1 MRLASIDI
9 GTNSTRLLIA
19 ELALGGELKT
29 LLRRTQITRLG
40 EDVDR
45 TCWLKREAI
54 ERTLETLEAYGKTIK
69 EFGVGRVKVAATS
82 AVRDARNADDFLELV
97 GDRVGF
103 EVEVL
108 TGKREA
114 ELAFLGVAHDWRPS
128 THDHRP
134 ILVIDIGGGSTEL
147 ILGRSGFGE
156 QVFSLDIGCVRL
168 TEMFIKSDPPLASE
182 IEALG
187 SHVLE
192 TVRPAADRI
201 ERTEGPIAFGVA
213 GTITTISAIEQEMK
227 VYDPE
232 RIHGSKLLISTV
244 EGILGRLVRMP
255 LTERKRV
262 AGLEPA
268 RADIIVAGIVILREI
283 MKALGLT
290 ELTVSEHDILDG
302 LIVSMLR

>member
-45 TCWLKREAI
+45 THRLKREAI
-54 ERTLETLEAYGKTIK
+54 ERTLKTLEAYGKTIK
-69 EFGVGRVKVAATS
+69 EFGVERVKVAATS
-82 AVRDARNADDFLELV
+82 AVRDALNADDFLELG

-103 EVEVL
+103 EIEVL

-114 ELAFLGVAHDWRPS
+114 ELAFLGVAHDHRPS
-128 THDHRP
+128 ALDRRP
-134 ILVIDIGGGSTEL
+134 ILVVDIGGGSTEL
-147 ILGRSGFGE
+147 ILGGSGFGE
-156 QVFSLDIGCVRL
+156 QIFSLDIGCVRL
-168 TEMFIKSDPPLASE
+168 TEMFMKSDPPLASE

-187 SHVLE
+187 FHVLE
-192 TVRPAADRI
+192 TIRPAVDRI
-201 ERTEGPIAFGVA
+201 GRTEGLIAFGVA
-213 GTITTISAIEQEMK
+213 GTVTTISAIEQEMK

-232 RIHGSKLLISTV
+232 RIHGSKLLISTI
-244 EGILGRLVRMP
+244 EGILGKLAGMP
-255 LTERKRV
+255 LAERKGV

-268 RADIIVAGIVILREI
+268 RADIIIAGAVILREI
-283 MKALGLT
+283 MRALGLT
-290 ELTVSEHDILDG
+290 ELAVSEHDILDG
-302 LIVSMLR
+302 LIVSML